1 MKIKN
6 SFLVFLLVLIM
17 ICNITY
23 SKYYYSYSANII
35 SPRIAVPVIEVWSQD
50 KIMAQVSSDS
60 NSEFSFSIRNYNG
73 INISQVDMYYTIEVL
88 SSNENF
94 PVQFSLYDENHN
106 QLVLTDNIS
115 TIFEISKE
123 SQDEDIFTLV
133 ATFIGDNT
141 LNDIDTTI
149 SIRVNAWQKGV

>member
-23 SKYYYSYSANII
+23 SKYYYSYSADII

-60 NSEFSFSIRNYNG
+60 YNG